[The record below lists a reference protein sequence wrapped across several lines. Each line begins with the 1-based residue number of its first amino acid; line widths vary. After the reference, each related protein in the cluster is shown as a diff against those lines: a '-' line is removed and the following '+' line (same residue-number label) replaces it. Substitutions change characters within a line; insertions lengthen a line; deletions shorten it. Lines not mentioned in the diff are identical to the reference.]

1 MLTVE
6 LSSRA
11 WRDLESFPRD
21 QAEAILDDLQLLRS
35 HPGPGPPKVKRLR
48 GVPYFRLRTGDVR
61 SIVTRAGQTVIV
73 LRIVARKDLERVMKS
88 L

>member
-11 WRDLESFPRD
+11 WRDLESFPRH
-21 QAEAILDDLQLLRS
+21 QAEAILDDLELLRS
-35 HPGPGPPKVKRLR
+35 HPWPGPPKVKRLT
-48 GVPYFRLRTGDVR
+48 GFPYVRLRTGDVR
-61 SIVTRAGQTVIV
+61 SIVTRTGHTVIV
-73 LRIVARKDLERVMKS
+73 LRIVARKDLERVLKT

>member
-21 QAEAILDDLQLLRS
+21 QAEAILDDLQLLRF
-35 HPGPGPPKVKRLR
+35 HPWPGPPKVKRLS
-48 GVPYFRLRTGDVR
+48 GFPYFRLRTGNVR
-61 SIVTRAGQTVIV
+61 SIVTRADQTVIV
-73 LRIVARKDLERVMKS
+73 LRIVARKDLDRVLKA